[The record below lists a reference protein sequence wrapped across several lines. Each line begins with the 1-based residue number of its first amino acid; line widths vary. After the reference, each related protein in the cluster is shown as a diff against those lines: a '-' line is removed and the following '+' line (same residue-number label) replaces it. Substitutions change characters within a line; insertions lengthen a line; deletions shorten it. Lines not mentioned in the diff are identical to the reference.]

1 MAENFKNILEKKEH
15 EIYEKYTNSVLNHP
29 EKSKA
34 NICKISSINLRSVN
48 HIITK
53 YNLTDPFNE
62 IPKKKLSS
70 STKDKMKVHKSIL
83 SPLND
88 IINDCDSSPE
98 QKSDALNKKEEY
110 KIKWSNEKLS
120 KLEISK
126 PSKTSRKSK
135 LLKSSGLSSSLSQI
149 NELPEENKNLF
160 KGSNSSMIR
169 KPTLSQAEIESS
181 YNSMKI

>member
-15 EIYEKYTNSVLNHP
+15 EIFEKYSNSVLDHP
-29 EKSKA
+29 QKSKA
-34 NICKISSINLRSVN
+34 NICKISSVSSKSVN
-48 HIITK
+48 HIIKK

-126 PSKTSRKSK
+126 PSKVSKKSK
-135 LLKSSGLSSSLSQI
+135 SLLKSSGLSSSLSQI

-160 KGSNSSMIR
+160 KEIMSNSSMVKNQHYHKQKSNLVI
-169 KPTLSQAEIESS
+169 IV
-181 YNSMKI
+181 